1 MLRMM
6 HRLRILPLLL
16 VAGLLSGC
24 LGELLQSKVDEP
36 YTYMLNAQSAAMA
49 TVAYDAE
56 VAVSLPT
63 ALPALDTARI
73 ALLKDG
79 NRIDYVYGARWAG
92 TAPQLVQNFM
102 VTLLRSRQGVRSVVV
117 ETSRVNANYLLQLEL
132 RDFQAEYG
140 HGKAPQAHVTLVA
153 TLVDIVGRRTLGTF
167 EYGASIPAEDNR
179 QAAIVKAFEA
189 ALQQAGVALTDQ
201 LATQLSNSATNR

>member
-16 VAGLLSGC
+16 AAGLLAGC

-36 YTYMLNAQSAAMA
+36 YTYMLGPQPAATA
-49 TVAYDAE
+49 SVAYDVE
-56 VAVSLPT
+56 IAVSLPT
-63 ALPALDTARI
+63 ALPALDTTRI

-117 ETSRVNANYLLQLEL
+117 ETSRVNANYLLQMEL
-132 RDFQAEYG
+132 RDFQAEYSNG
-140 HGKAPQAHVTLVA
+140 QAPQAHVTLVA
-153 TLVDIVGRRTLGTF
+153 TLVDIAGRRSLGTY
-167 EYGASIPAEDNR
+167 EYGARVPAEDNR

-201 LATQLSNSATNR
+201 VATQLGNNATVR